1 MKSPI
6 RRILIAMA
14 VATACSVWTPNP
26 ALAQGPSPE
35 ESVGIPWDG
44 ESAITESVADIMA
57 REAQVQAMAS
67 QGPQK
72 PVETHRRLLSHRE
85 NLPQNPDA
93 LKLEPTAPD
102 RASLPST
109 LAAQTV
115 GSSFTGVVL
124 ADSGFIPP
132 DSMGAVGPTQILICV
147 NGRIRT
153 FTKGGAQDG
162 ALDTTADSFFASVRS
177 SAGTTDPRVIFDR
190 LSQRWFVV
198 MINVATPDRVLIAV
212 SSGPAITST
221 SSFDFFQF
229 QHDLVG
235 PTPNADTGGFADF
248 PSLGVDRNA
257 LYIGVNVFNAAGT
270 SFLGSTGFVVQKSA
284 LLSGYLTVTAF
295 RQLATSNG
303 SGPESPRGVSNDDP
317 NATEGYFIGAD
328 NASFGLL
335 TVRRI
340 TNPGGVPT
348 ISGNL
353 GINVPSTFFP
363 ANVPAKGS
371 SSRLDALDDRLFSAL
386 MKKGSLWTAH
396 NIGTDATGTASSTPS
411 RRTSMRWY
419 EITGLTST
427 PALNQSGTLFDPS
440 TSNPKYYWVGSV
452 ATSGQGH
459 MALGSSYAGAA
470 DFAGVAL
477 TGRLATDPLGTLGVP
492 TLIPSSSSYNVQRA
506 NPQRWGDYSFTA
518 VDPTD
523 DMTMW
528 TVQEIC
534 NETNSW
540 GVLVTQL
547 VAPPPALPSSAAP
560 STVSAG
566 TSPAVVVTGTS
577 ASGSGF
583 FDPGPGFPN
592 HIAATVNGSGVVVN
606 SVTYTGPTSITLQ
619 LTVAANAPAGART
632 ITLTNPDGQ
641 SATSASGI
649 LTVTVAQNRASTT
662 TTLASSPNPSTFGQS
677 ANFTATVSSGSG
689 TPTGAVAFLDGA
701 TNIGSGALNGS
712 GQATLSTAMLAV
724 GSHSITASYGGD
736 ANFNTSTS
744 SALTQFVKQARTTT
758 VVTSSANPSV
768 SGQSVAFTAMVA
780 VVSPGAGTPSGS
792 VTFKD
797 GAAVLGTGTL
807 NAGSARFTTS
817 SLSIGSHTIT
827 AAYSGDPNFVGST
840 SAKLIQKVNKIP
852 TTTTLSSSLNP
863 STFGQRVQFTAT
875 VSSGSGTRP
884 NGEAVRFYD
893 GSTVLGTRRLS
904 GGKASF
910 STSSLHAGSHSIR
923 AIYVGDANFNRS
935 SRSLTQVVH

>member
-1 MKSPI
+1 
-6 RRILIAMA
+6 
-14 VATACSVWTPNP
+14 
-26 ALAQGPSPE
+26 
-35 ESVGIPWDG
+35 
-44 ESAITESVADIMA
+44 
-57 REAQVQAMAS
+57 
-67 QGPQK
+67 
-72 PVETHRRLLSHRE
+72 
-85 NLPQNPDA
+85 
-93 LKLEPTAPD
+93 
-102 RASLPST
+102 
-109 LAAQTV
+109 
-115 GSSFTGVVL
+115 
-124 ADSGFIPP
+124 
-132 DSMGAVGPTQILICV
+132 
-147 NGRIRT
+147 
-153 FTKGGAQDG
+153 
-162 ALDTTADSFFASVRS
+162 
-177 SAGTTDPRVIFDR
+177 
-190 LSQRWFVV
+190 
-198 MINVATPDRVLIAV
+198 MINVATPNRVLIAV

-221 SSFDFFQF
+221 SSFNFFQF
-229 QHDLVG
+229 QHDQVG
-235 PTPNADTGGFADF
+235 PTPNRDTGGFADF
-248 PSLGVDRNA
+248 PSLGVDNNA
-257 LYIGVNVFNAAGT
+257 LYIGVNVFNGAGT

-284 LLSGYLTVTAF
+284 LLSGSLTVTAF
-295 RQLATSNG
+295 RQLVATSTG
-303 SGPESPRGVSNDDP
+303 SGPYAPRGVSNDDP
-317 NATEGYFIGAD
+317 SATEGYFIGAD
-328 NASFGLL
+328 NASFGRL
-335 TVRRI
+335 TIRRI

-353 GINVPSTFFP
+353 GITVRSTFYP

-371 SSRLDALDDRLFSAL
+371 SSPLDALDDRLFSAL
-386 MKKGSLWTAH
+386 MKNGSLWTAH

-492 TLIPSSSSYNVQRA
+492 TLIPSSTSYNVPQSGS
-506 NPQRWGDYSFTA
+506 PQRWGDYSFTA

-534 NETNSW
+534 NATNSW
-540 GVLVTQL
+540 GVLVTHL
-547 VAPPPALPSSAAP
+547 VAPRPALPSSAAP

-566 TSPAVVVTGTS
+566 TSPDVVVTGTS

-606 SVTYTGPTSITLQ
+606 SVTYTGPTSITLH
-619 LTVAANAPAGART
+619 LSVAANAPAGART

-649 LTVTVAQNRASTT
+649 LTVVQNRASTT

-677 ANFTATVSSGSG
+677 VNFTATVSSGSG
-689 TPTGAVAFLDGA
+689 TPTGAVAFFDGA

-744 SALTQFVKQARTTT
+744 SALTQVVKRASTTT

-768 SGQSVAFTAMVA
+768 SGQSVAFTATVA

-817 SLSIGSHTIT
+817 SLSIGSHSIT

-840 SAKLIQKVNKIP
+840 SAKLIQKVDKIP

-875 VSSGSGTRP
+875 VSSGSRTPP
-884 NGEAVRFYD
+884 NGEAVRFKD
-893 GSTVLGTRRLS
+893 GSTVLGTGSLS

-910 STSSLHAGSHSIR
+910 STSSLKAGSHSIN
-923 AIYVGDANFNRS
+923 AIYAGDANFKGS
-935 SRSLTQVVH
+935 SGSLTQVVRR